1 MLTANDNRGFW
12 KDPIVIAFAF
22 AAVKVVLYVIAGANY
37 GYFRDELYFLAC
49 TEHLAWGYP
58 DHAPLS
64 IFIAWFSRALI
75 GDSLYAIHLLPT
87 LAGAL
92 KIVMTGLIVREFGG
106 RLVAMLLACLCVLA
120 APVYLGIDMMLSMN
134 TYEPIFWMGCVLSY
148 IWAVKREDPR
158 YWLMFGA
165 FAGLGV
171 MNKHSMVFFGLAF
184 VIGLL
189 ATRDRKYFVDKDIW
203 LGGVIAFILVL
214 PNLVW
219 EYQNDWAT
227 LELLRNVQAT
237 GKNVVLSPPEFL
249 WQQIFILL
257 PLTVPVW
264 LAGLWYLLADG
275 DGKRFRTIGIAYLIT
290 LGLMIALKAKNYYLA
305 PVYPVLF
312 AAGGLLWESIA
323 AKLRIGKPAIAAYAF
338 LILMTG
344 AVFAPIAI
352 PLLPPETFLVYQ
364 QNLGIAPPKTEV
376 GHVGPMPQHFGDRF
390 GWEDMA
396 KATAE
401 VYNALPPD
409 EREKAAIFGGNYG
422 QAGAIDFF
430 GGKYGLPKAISPHQS
445 YFLWGPRQYDGSVVI
460 VLGTRNKADAVKNCE
475 SVEERTRV
483 GHPYAMPYEHF
494 NILICRRTKRPLPE
508 LWPQLKFWN

>member
-1 MLTANDNRGFW
+1 MLYT
-12 KDPIVIAFAF
+12 V
-22 AAVKVVLYVIAGANY
+22 AGANY
-37 GYFRDELYFLAC
+37 GYFRDELYYLAC
-49 TEHLAWGYP
+49 ADHLAWGYP

-64 IFIAWFSRALI
+64 IFLTWFSRGVF

-106 RLVAMLLACLCVLA
+106 RHFAMLLACLCVLA

-134 TYEPIFWMGCVLSY
+134 AYEPVFWMGCVLSY
-148 IWAVKREDPR
+148 IWAVRRDDPR

-171 MNKHSMVFFGLAF
+171 MNKHSMVFFGIAF

-189 ATRDRKYFVDKDIW
+189 LTRDRKYFADKFLW
-203 LGGVIAFILVL
+203 LGGAVAFILVL
-214 PNLVW
+214 PNLIW

-227 LELLRNVQAT
+227 IELLSNVQAT
-237 GKNVVLSPPEFL
+237 GKNVILSPPEFV
-249 WQQIFILL
+249 WQQVFILL
-257 PLTVPVW
+257 PFTAPIW
-264 LAGLWYLLADG
+264 LAGLWYLLADRY
-275 DGKRFRTIGIAYLIT
+275 GKSFRTIGIAYLVI

-312 AAGGLLWESIA
+312 AAGGVFWETIAERFRTGKAAIVVYASLIA
-323 AKLRIGKPAIAAYAF
+323 AA
-338 LILMTG
+338 T

-352 PLLPPETFLVYQ
+352 PLLPSEIFIAYQ
-364 QNLGIAPPKTEV
+364 QKLGLASPKTEV
-376 GHVGPMPQHFGDRF
+376 GHGGPMPQHFGDRF
-390 GWEDMA
+390 GWEEMT
-396 KATAE
+396 KATAD
-401 VYNALPPD
+401 VYASLPPD
-409 EREKAAIFGGNYG
+409 ERERAAIFAGNYG

-445 YFLWGPRQYDGSVVI
+445 YFLWGPRDYDGSVVI
-460 VLGTRNKADAVKNCE
+460 VLGSKLADAERNCN

-494 NILICRRTKRPLPE
+494 NILVCRGTKEPLPA
-508 LWPQLKFWN
+508 LWPRLKFWN